1 MRKAMKSI
9 ARRMLAA
16 TCGCLM
22 AGGFSC
28 WALAAAHPQNTPP
41 QNNGSAAGAPPG
53 YLGVNVRAVDRQM
66 AGALKLT
73 SARGTEIVNVD
84 HDAPAGKV
92 GLCVHDVILAVNGHP
107 VSSEAQ
113 LRQILQGTTAGQ
125 TVQLRIS
132 RDGKVLDVPVQL
144 ASRAQVAEDAWPEG
158 SFVVDEFPARP
169 DAIPMPFP
177 KDFGPNVNLHEFAML
192 GSDGLDVEPLSR
204 QLAQFFGAPKGMG
217 LLVRDVEP
225 NSPAAAA
232 GLKAGDVITAAGVA
246 DGGIAEPGQAG
257 GVENPAQSP
266 GADDSLYAGRA
277 GAPECAAADAL
288 GQRAVSGGSGGGAG
302 RDAGGRARVGAG
314 RAGARTDAAGAG
326 GTGRAVPGSRRLAG
340 AGVELSGW
348 AVNCPGIPG
357 EWHGEANGW
366 MANLG
371 GMRTH
376 LNSGCVCD

>member
-22 AGGFSC
+22 AGGLSC

-125 TVQLRIS
+125 TIQLRIS

-232 GLKAGDVITAAGVA
+232 GLKAGDVITAANGLPAASLQAWLMVVSQNQGKPVELRILRNHRVRTIRYTPGGQAHQSALRPMPWDSGPSLEVPVA
-246 DGGIAEPGQAG
+246 VLAEMREVAPELEQTVLALERMQPVLVERAEPCPEAG
-257 GVENPAQSP
+257 RLPAQ
-266 GADDSLYAGRA
+266 
-277 GAPECAAADAL
+277 
-288 GQRAVSGGSGGGAG
+288 V
-302 RDAGGRARVGAG
+302 
-314 RAGARTDAAGAG
+314 
-326 GTGRAVPGSRRLAG
+326 
-340 AGVELSGW
+340 W
-348 AVNCPGIPG
+348 N
-357 EWHGEANGW
+357 
-366 MANLG
+366 
-371 GMRTH
+371 
-376 LNSGCVCD
+376 

>member
-1 MRKAMKSI
+1 MKSI
-9 ARRMLAA
+9 ARRLLAA

-22 AGGFSC
+22 AGGLSC
-28 WALAAAHPQNTPP
+28 WALAAAHPQTE
-41 QNNGSAAGAPPG
+41 AGATSAPPG

-66 AGALKLT
+66 AGALKLK

-125 TVQLRIS
+125 TIQLRIS
-132 RDGKVLDVPVQL
+132 RDGKLLKVPVQL
-144 ASRAQVAEDAWPEG
+144 ASRAQVAENAWPEG
-158 SFVVDEFPARP
+158 SFVVDEFPVRP

-204 QLAQFFGAPKGMG
+204 QLAQFFGARKGMG

-232 GLKAGDVITAAGVA
+232 GLKAGDVITAANGLPAASLQAWLMVVSQNQGKPVELRILRNHKA
-246 DGGIAEPGQAG
+246 RTIRYTPGGQRHQSALQEMPSLEVPAEVLAGMREAAPELEQAVLALERMHPVLVERAEPCPEAG
-257 GVENPAQSP
+257 DLPAQ
-266 GADDSLYAGRA
+266 
-277 GAPECAAADAL
+277 
-288 GQRAVSGGSGGGAG
+288 V
-302 RDAGGRARVGAG
+302 
-314 RAGARTDAAGAG
+314 
-326 GTGRAVPGSRRLAG
+326 
-340 AGVELSGW
+340 W
-348 AVNCPGIPG
+348 N
-357 EWHGEANGW
+357 
-366 MANLG
+366 
-371 GMRTH
+371 
-376 LNSGCVCD
+376 